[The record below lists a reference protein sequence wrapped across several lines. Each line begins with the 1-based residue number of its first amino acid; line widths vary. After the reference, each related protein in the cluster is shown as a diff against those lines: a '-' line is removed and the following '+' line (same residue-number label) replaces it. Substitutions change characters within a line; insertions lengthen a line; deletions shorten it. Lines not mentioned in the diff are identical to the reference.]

1 MDSPEEE
8 INLYFK
14 IVKTIAMRV
23 KRSETIKNL
32 KVMLHE
38 KEGISE
44 DVQDLFFD
52 GDHLRDDGQRISD
65 YGIPRNSTINLVC
78 RDSSRMKLCFK
89 MPSNEKT
96 IVLNVQKS
104 DTIQKIKSIIQDREH
119 ICSYDF
125 DIYSSG
131 RLLENHRTVASLN
144 VQSNNTLQ
152 LISNRKETILVSV
165 ETPTEGVIEVEV
177 RWMHTVLD
185 VKKIIESMINIPI
198 QCMELFI
205 GRTEEQLEDGKSFAS
220 YDMDQLDFLTIKI
233 PDKFQIS
240 VTDLIGKTV
249 TLEVFHSSTVRNVK
263 ELLYRLMGVQ
273 VYQQRIIFKGRQLED
288 RMTLGSYS
296 IGKESSLYMVLRLGG
311 PPETWEF

>member
-1 MDSPEEE
+1 
-8 INLYFK
+8 
-14 IVKTIAMRV
+14 
-23 KRSETIKNL
+23 
-32 KVMLHE
+32 
-38 KEGISE
+38 
-44 DVQDLFFD
+44 
-52 GDHLRDDGQRISD
+52 
-65 YGIPRNSTINLVC
+65 
-78 RDSSRMKLCFK
+78 
-89 MPSNEKT
+89 
-96 IVLNVQKS
+96 
-104 DTIQKIKSIIQDREH
+104 
-119 ICSYDF
+119 
-125 DIYSSG
+125 
-131 RLLENHRTVASLN
+131 
-144 VQSNNTLQ
+144 
-152 LISNRKETILVSV
+152 
-165 ETPTEGVIEVEV
+165 
-177 RWMHTVLD
+177 MHTVLD